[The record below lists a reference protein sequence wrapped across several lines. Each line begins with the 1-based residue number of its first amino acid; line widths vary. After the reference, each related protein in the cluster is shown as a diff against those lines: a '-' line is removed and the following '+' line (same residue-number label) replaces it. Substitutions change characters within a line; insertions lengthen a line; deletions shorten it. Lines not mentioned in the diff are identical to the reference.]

1 MACVWPVYGLC
12 GPLRPCLTRHPC
24 LSTRWQLATHMFH
37 ELSVELAEQIVARS
51 AEMKNSMI
59 KLSEQG
65 GKASLTK
72 ENKTR
77 LIAPR
82 AEGTST
88 ELATRF
94 APHGIRA
101 DEQLLVSCPAQVL
114 LIEQNSK
121 ELLRSGVCPLTS
133 PPLLPLLPL
142 LPPPPPL
149 LHRRRRCYHRR
160 RRRYRCYH
168 RRRRCYH
175 RRRRC
180 DRARHPHAHLVC
192 CARHRE
198 PRDGRARRAL
208 PL

>member
-1 MACVWPVYGLC
+1 
-12 GPLRPCLTRHPC
+12 
-24 LSTRWQLATHMFH
+24 MFH

-133 PPLLPLLPL
+133 PPLRQLLPPLLPL
-142 LPPPPPL
+142 H
-149 LHRRRRCYHRR
+149 HRRHRCYHRR
-160 RRRYRCYH
+160 RRCY
-168 RRRRCYH
+168 RCYH